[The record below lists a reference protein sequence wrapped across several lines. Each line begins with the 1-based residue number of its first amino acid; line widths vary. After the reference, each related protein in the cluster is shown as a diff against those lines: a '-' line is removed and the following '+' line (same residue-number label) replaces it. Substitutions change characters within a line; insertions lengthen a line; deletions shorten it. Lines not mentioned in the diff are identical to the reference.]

1 NVEWTI
7 QRVRLS
13 PQEKHLAATLKT
25 CDEWATEEVLL
36 YTTLEGLRCNSV
48 LRLDLTPTGARITP
62 VLQETQPEVFVEV
75 VLSSDRRLLTIN
87 CNSKSSSEVWLI
99 DVNTPGLEPILVQP
113 RQPQLLYH
121 VEHWR
126 CWLIILANT
135 GPGQEYQVLRA
146 PLSRPSMVSWEPL
159 YAPDP
164 GIAVKDMEVVGDHC
178 VLVVREPTGE
188 LALTVVPL
196 THPQEAY
203 AIQLPSWVCA
213 IEMKRPDVAD
223 QHSDLEFLVSSP
235 VRPPVPYC
243 LHLKDGLILLGT
255 EEDGTSRENQGNY
268 TTTRLEAH
276 SQDGTLVPVTVLH
289 AESVECLKEAPLLV
303 HVYGAYGRD
312 LNMEFCPER
321 RLLMELGWALA
332 YCHIRGGGE
341 RGLSWHRQACE
352 EGKQRGLEDLRA
364 CLQHLFSSG
373 ISSPLLTALT
383 SCSAGAVPVG
393 ALCNTNP
400 HLMRAVIL
408 QAPFLDVLGTMQD
421 PRLPLTVEEREEW
434 GDPLADQ
441 QHRLTIASYCPL
453 HNITPQRYPSMLL
466 TAYSGDARVPLA
478 GVIQYTERLKKAIHT
493 HFTIHPVSGKYCQ
506 TLSLS
511 LSLSHAHTE

>member
-1 NVEWTI
+1 MLSK
-7 QRVRLS
+7 QKACSRVMGMLYMGMLYLLPVCLLFPSCFFSLPHSNLHSFLS
-13 PQEKHLAATLKT
+13 HHPCFDHQHL
-25 CDEWATEEVLL
+25 
-36 YTTLEGLRCNSV
+36 R
-48 LRLDLTPTGARITP
+48 R
-62 VLQETQPEVFVEV
+62 VFVEV

-135 GPGQEYQVLRA
+135 GPGQEYQV
-146 PLSRPSMVSWEPL
+146 E
-159 YAPDP
+159 
-164 GIAVKDMEVVGDHC
+164 C
-178 VLVVREPTGE
+178 
-188 LALTVVPL
+188 
-196 THPQEAY
+196 
-203 AIQLPSWVCA
+203 
-213 IEMKRPDVAD
+213 
-223 QHSDLEFLVSSP
+223 
-235 VRPPVPYC
+235 
-243 LHLKDGLILLGT
+243 
-255 EEDGTSRENQGNY
+255 
-268 TTTRLEAH
+268 
-276 SQDGTLVPVTVLH
+276 DGTLVPVTVLH